1 MNDNKIRKKI
11 KELSKLYMDISIHQI
26 IALYEEEINCNE
38 EVYENEDEKIEKI
51 YKCINKIRDEQINEN
66 KTIDLIVQ
74 YLNYEEPDDA
84 YFYEDTLSTLSC
96 ELEAIFENVG
106 IDIATETR
114 EIRDGWKR
122 EIFKE
127 KIEIIEKLQSSF
139 DSVFQEKS
147 EIEENLKKHQKALLK
162 ITDENKRNEDKILE
176 LENTLNNLKKNE
188 IVMNEK
194 LAKSLAEIESLN
206 SVIEVE
212 NEKKRKLLEK
222 INNQQNETTN
232 NKEIE
237 HLRKG
242 IDLLQSKLKEKL
254 NEYEDVQQENNQL
267 HLEVR
272 KLKEERINTSEI
284 DKLKQEK
291 NSLEITKDRL
301 EKQVKDL
308 KEENNKKNAMYRNE
322 VDRLN
327 KIIEEMKIKE
337 RKASLP
343 KIDIEEAKEQIYNI
357 YIEIKD
363 CFKKIISDRNMP
375 KTIDGK
381 NISMMMNKITTAIL
395 TVGKQD
401 SIEEL
406 SQELDCAIK
415 ELLFLDKMLK
425 GNGNIA
431 DFMPNINRLKELSE
445 RI

>member
-11 KELSKLYMDISIHQI
+11 KEISKLYMDISIHQI
-26 IALYEEEINCNE
+26 IALYEDELNCNE
-38 EVYENEDEKIEKI
+38 EVYKNEDEKIEKI

-66 KTIDLIVQ
+66 KTIDLIMQ

-84 YFYEDTLSTLSC
+84 YFYEDTLSTLLC

-114 EIRDGWKR
+114 EIRDDWKR

-127 KIEIIEKLQSSF
+127 KIEKIEELQSSF

-162 ITDENKRNEDKILE
+162 ITDENKRNEDKVLE
-176 LENTLNNLKKNE
+176 LENTLNDLKKNE

-194 LAKSLAEIESLN
+194 LVKSLAEIESLN
-206 SVIEVE
+206 RVIEVE

-237 HLRKG
+237 HLKKG
-242 IDLLQSKLKEKL
+242 IDLLKIKLKE
-254 NEYEDVQQENNQL
+254 YEGVQQEKEQL

-272 KLKEERINTSEI
+272 KLKEE
-284 DKLKQEK
+284 K
-291 NSLEITKDRL
+291 NDLEITKDRL

-308 KEENNKKNAMYRNE
+308 KEENNKKNAIYRNE

-381 NISMMMNKITTAIL
+381 NISMMMNKITTGIL

-401 SIEEL
+401 SIEGL

>member
-11 KELSKLYMDISIHQI
+11 KEISKLYMDISIHQI
-26 IALYEEEINCNE
+26 IALYEDELNCNE
-38 EVYENEDEKIEKI
+38 EVYKNEDEKIEKI

-66 KTIDLIVQ
+66 KTIDLIMQ

-84 YFYEDTLSTLSC
+84 YFYEDTLSTLLC

-114 EIRDGWKR
+114 EIRDDWKR

-127 KIEIIEKLQSSF
+127 KIEKIEELQSSF

-162 ITDENKRNEDKILE
+162 ITDENKRNEDKVLE
-176 LENTLNNLKKNE
+176 LENTLNDLKKNE

-194 LAKSLAEIESLN
+194 LVKSLAEIESLN
-206 SVIEVE
+206 RVIEVE

-237 HLRKG
+237 HLKKG
-242 IDLLQSKLKEKL
+242 IDLLKIKLKE
-254 NEYEDVQQENNQL
+254 YEGVQQEKEQL
-267 HLEVR
+267 HLEVI

-291 NSLEITKDRL
+291 NDLEITKDRL

-395 TVGKQD
+395 TVGKQE

-406 SQELDCAIK
+406 SQELDYAIK
-415 ELLFLDKMLK
+415 ELLFLDKTLK
-425 GNGNIA
+425 GNGNIV
-431 DFMPNINRLKELSE
+431 DFMPKINRLKELSE

>member
-114 EIRDGWKR
+114 EIRDDWKR
-122 EIFKE
+122 ETFKE
-127 KIEIIEKLQSSF
+127 KIERIEKLQSSF

-176 LENTLNNLKKNE
+176 LENTLNDLKKNE

-194 LAKSLAEIESLN
+194 LVKSLAEIESLN
-206 SVIEVE
+206 RVIEVE
-212 NEKKRKLLEK
+212 NEKKRKLLGK

-237 HLRKG
+237 HLKKG
-242 IDLLQSKLKEKL
+242 IDLLKIKLKE
-254 NEYEDVQQENNQL
+254 YEGVQQEKEQL

-272 KLKEERINTSEI
+272 KLKEE
-284 DKLKQEK
+284 K
-291 NSLEITKDRL
+291 NDLEITKDRL

-308 KEENNKKNAMYRNE
+308 KEENNKKNAIYRNE

-406 SQELDCAIK
+406 SQELDYAIK

-425 GNGNIA
+425 GNGNIV

>member
-66 KTIDLIVQ
+66 KTIDLIMQ

-84 YFYEDTLSTLSC
+84 YFYEDTLSTLLC

-114 EIRDGWKR
+114 EIRDDWKR
-122 EIFKE
+122 ETFKE
-127 KIEIIEKLQSSF
+127 KIERIEKLQSSF

-162 ITDENKRNEDKILE
+162 ITDENKRNEDKVLE
-176 LENTLNNLKKNE
+176 LENTLNDLKKNE

-242 IDLLQSKLKEKL
+242 IDLLKIKLKE
-254 NEYEDVQQENNQL
+254 YEGVQQEKEQL

-272 KLKEERINTSEI
+272 KLKEE
-284 DKLKQEK
+284 K
-291 NSLEITKDRL
+291 NDLEITKDRL

-308 KEENNKKNAMYRNE
+308 KEENNKKNAIYRNE

-406 SQELDCAIK
+406 SQELDYAIK

-425 GNGNIA
+425 GNGNIV

>member
-1 MNDNKIRKKI
+1 MNDNKVRKKI

-51 YKCINKIRDEQINEN
+51 YKCINKIRDEQINKN

-114 EIRDGWKR
+114 EIRDDWKR
-122 EIFKE
+122 ETFKE
-127 KIEIIEKLQSSF
+127 KIERIEKLQSSF

-147 EIEENLKKHQKALLK
+147 EIEESLKKHQKALLK

-194 LAKSLAEIESLN
+194 LVKSLAEIESLN
-206 SVIEVE
+206 RVIEVE

-237 HLRKG
+237 HLKKG
-242 IDLLQSKLKEKL
+242 IDLLKIKLKE
-254 NEYEDVQQENNQL
+254 YEGVQQEKEQL

-291 NSLEITKDRL
+291 NDLEITKDRL

-308 KEENNKKNAMYRNE
+308 KEENNKKNAIYRNE

-395 TVGKQD
+395 TVGKQE

-406 SQELDCAIK
+406 SQELDYAIK
-415 ELLFLDKMLK
+415 ELLFLDKTLK
-425 GNGNIA
+425 GNGNIV

>member
-84 YFYEDTLSTLSC
+84 YFYEDTLSTLLC

-114 EIRDGWKR
+114 EIRDDWKR

-127 KIEIIEKLQSSF
+127 KIEKIEELQSSF

-176 LENTLNNLKKNE
+176 LENTLNDLKKNE

-194 LAKSLAEIESLN
+194 FAKSLAEIESLN
-206 SVIEVE
+206 RVIEVE

-237 HLRKG
+237 HLKKG
-242 IDLLQSKLKEKL
+242 IDLLKIKLKE
-254 NEYEDVQQENNQL
+254 YEGVQQEKEQL

-291 NSLEITKDRL
+291 NDLEITKDRL

-308 KEENNKKNAMYRNE
+308 KEENNKKNAIYRNE

-343 KIDIEEAKEQIYNI
+343 KIDIEEAEEQIYNI

-381 NISMMMNKITTAIL
+381 NISMMMNKITTGIL

-401 SIEEL
+401 SIEGL

>member
-11 KELSKLYMDISIHQI
+11 KEISKLYMDISIHQI
-26 IALYEEEINCNE
+26 IALYEDELNCNE
-38 EVYENEDEKIEKI
+38 EVYKNDEKDKEDEKIEKI

-66 KTIDLIVQ
+66 KTIDLIMQ

-176 LENTLNNLKKNE
+176 LENTLNDLKKNE

-242 IDLLQSKLKEKL
+242 IDLLKIKLKE
-254 NEYEDVQQENNQL
+254 YEGVQQEKEQL

-272 KLKEERINTSEI
+272 KLKEE
-284 DKLKQEK
+284 K
-291 NSLEITKDRL
+291 NDLEITKDRL

-308 KEENNKKNAMYRNE
+308 KEENNKKNAIYRNE

-406 SQELDCAIK
+406 SQELDYAIK

-425 GNGNIA
+425 GNGNIV

>member
-11 KELSKLYMDISIHQI
+11 KEISKLYMDISIHQI
-26 IALYEEEINCNE
+26 IALYEDELNCNE
-38 EVYENEDEKIEKI
+38 EVYKNEDEKIEKI

-66 KTIDLIVQ
+66 KTIDLIMQ

-84 YFYEDTLSTLSC
+84 YFYEDTLSTLLC

-114 EIRDGWKR
+114 EIRDDWKR
-122 EIFKE
+122 ETFKE
-127 KIEIIEKLQSSF
+127 KIERIEKLQSSF

-147 EIEENLKKHQKALLK
+147 EIEESLKKHQKALLK

-176 LENTLNNLKKNE
+176 LENTLNDLKKNE

-194 LAKSLAEIESLN
+194 LVKSLAEIESLN
-206 SVIEVE
+206 RVIEVE

-237 HLRKG
+237 HLKKG
-242 IDLLQSKLKEKL
+242 IDLLKIKLKE
-254 NEYEDVQQENNQL
+254 YEGVQQEKEQL

-291 NSLEITKDRL
+291 NDLEITKDRL

-381 NISMMMNKITTAIL
+381 NISMMMNKITTGIL

-401 SIEEL
+401 SIEGL

>member
-84 YFYEDTLSTLSC
+84 YFYEDTLSTLLC

-114 EIRDGWKR
+114 EIRDDWKR
-122 EIFKE
+122 ETFKE
-127 KIEIIEKLQSSF
+127 KIERIEKLQSSF

-176 LENTLNNLKKNE
+176 LENTLNDLKKNE

-242 IDLLQSKLKEKL
+242 IDLLKIKLKE
-254 NEYEDVQQENNQL
+254 YEGVQQEKEQL

-272 KLKEERINTSEI
+272 KLKEE
-284 DKLKQEK
+284 K
-291 NSLEITKDRL
+291 NDLEITKDRL

-308 KEENNKKNAMYRNE
+308 KEENNKKNAIYRNE

-406 SQELDCAIK
+406 SQELDYAIK

-425 GNGNIA
+425 GNGNIV

>member
-11 KELSKLYMDISIHQI
+11 KEISKLYMDISIHQI
-26 IALYEEEINCNE
+26 IALYEDELNCNE
-38 EVYENEDEKIEKI
+38 EVYKNEDEKIEKI

-66 KTIDLIVQ
+66 KTIDLIMQ

-84 YFYEDTLSTLSC
+84 YFYEDTLSTLLC

-114 EIRDGWKR
+114 EIRDDWKR
-122 EIFKE
+122 ETFKE
-127 KIEIIEKLQSSF
+127 KIERIEKLQSSF

-147 EIEENLKKHQKALLK
+147 EIEESLKKHQKALLK
-162 ITDENKRNEDKILE
+162 ITDENKRNEDKVLE
-176 LENTLNNLKKNE
+176 LENTLNDLKKNE

-194 LAKSLAEIESLN
+194 LVKSLAEIESLN
-206 SVIEVE
+206 RVIEVE

-237 HLRKG
+237 HLKKG
-242 IDLLQSKLKEKL
+242 IDLLKIKLKE
-254 NEYEDVQQENNQL
+254 YEGVQQEKEQL

-291 NSLEITKDRL
+291 NDLEITKDRL

-308 KEENNKKNAMYRNE
+308 KEENNKKNAIYRNE

-406 SQELDCAIK
+406 SQELDYAIK
-415 ELLFLDKMLK
+415 ELLFLDKTLK
-425 GNGNIA
+425 GNGNIV

>member
-11 KELSKLYMDISIHQI
+11 KEISKLYMDISIHQI
-26 IALYEEEINCNE
+26 IALYEDELNCNE
-38 EVYENEDEKIEKI
+38 EVYKNEDEKIEKI

-162 ITDENKRNEDKILE
+162 ITDENKRNEDKVLE
-176 LENTLNNLKKNE
+176 LENTLNDLKKNE

-194 LAKSLAEIESLN
+194 LVKSLAEIESLN
-206 SVIEVE
+206 RVIEVE

-242 IDLLQSKLKEKL
+242 IDLLKIKLKE
-254 NEYEDVQQENNQL
+254 YEGVQQEKEQL

-308 KEENNKKNAMYRNE
+308 KEENNKKNAIYRNE

-381 NISMMMNKITTAIL
+381 NISMMMNKITTGIL

-401 SIEEL
+401 SIEGL

>member
-162 ITDENKRNEDKILE
+162 ITDENKINEDKILE

-395 TVGKQD
+395 TVGKQE

-406 SQELDCAIK
+406 SQELDYAIK
-415 ELLFLDKMLK
+415 ELLFLDKTLK
-425 GNGNIA
+425 GNGNIV
-431 DFMPNINRLKELSE
+431 DFMPKINRLKELSE

>member
-11 KELSKLYMDISIHQI
+11 KEISKLYMDISIHQI
-26 IALYEEEINCNE
+26 IALYEDELNCNE
-38 EVYENEDEKIEKI
+38 EVYKNEDEKIKKI
-51 YKCINKIRDEQINEN
+51 YKCINKIRDEQINKN
-66 KTIDLIVQ
+66 KTIDLIMQ

-84 YFYEDTLSTLSC
+84 YFYEDTLSTLLC

-114 EIRDGWKR
+114 EIRDDWKR
-122 EIFKE
+122 ETFKE
-127 KIEIIEKLQSSF
+127 KIERIEKLQSSF

-162 ITDENKRNEDKILE
+162 ITDENKRNEDKVLE
-176 LENTLNNLKKNE
+176 LENTLNDLKKNE

-194 LAKSLAEIESLN
+194 LVKSLAEIESLN
-206 SVIEVE
+206 RVIEVE

-237 HLRKG
+237 HLKKG
-242 IDLLQSKLKEKL
+242 IDLLKIKLKE
-254 NEYEDVQQENNQL
+254 YEGVQQEKEQL

-291 NSLEITKDRL
+291 NDLEITKDRL

-308 KEENNKKNAMYRNE
+308 KEENNKKNAIYRNE

-401 SIEEL
+401 SIEGL

>member
-66 KTIDLIVQ
+66 KTIDLIMQ

-84 YFYEDTLSTLSC
+84 YFYEDTLSTLLC

-114 EIRDGWKR
+114 EIRDDWKR
-122 EIFKE
+122 ETFKE
-127 KIEIIEKLQSSF
+127 KIERIEKLQISF

-176 LENTLNNLKKNE
+176 LENTLNDLKKNE

-237 HLRKG
+237 HLKKG
-242 IDLLQSKLKEKL
+242 IDLLKIKLKE
-254 NEYEDVQQENNQL
+254 YEGVQQEKEQL

-272 KLKEERINTSEI
+272 KLKEE
-284 DKLKQEK
+284 K
-291 NSLEITKDRL
+291 NDLEITKDRL

-308 KEENNKKNAMYRNE
+308 KEENNKKNAIYRNE

-327 KIIEEMKIKE
+327 KIIEEMKI
-337 RKASLP
+337 KASLP

-406 SQELDCAIK
+406 SQELDYAIK

>member
-11 KELSKLYMDISIHQI
+11 KEISKLYMDISIHQI
-26 IALYEEEINCNE
+26 IALYEDELNCNE
-38 EVYENEDEKIEKI
+38 EVYKNEDEKIEKI
-51 YKCINKIRDEQINEN
+51 YKCINKIRDEQINKN
-66 KTIDLIVQ
+66 KTIDLIMQ

-84 YFYEDTLSTLSC
+84 YFYEDTLSTLLC

-114 EIRDGWKR
+114 EIRDDWKR
-122 EIFKE
+122 ETFKE
-127 KIEIIEKLQSSF
+127 KIERIEKLQSSF

-147 EIEENLKKHQKALLK
+147 EIEESLKKHQKALLK
-162 ITDENKRNEDKILE
+162 ITDENKRNEDKVLE
-176 LENTLNNLKKNE
+176 LENTLNDLKKNE

-194 LAKSLAEIESLN
+194 LVKSLAEIESLN
-206 SVIEVE
+206 RVIEVE

-237 HLRKG
+237 HLKKG
-242 IDLLQSKLKEKL
+242 IDLLKIKLKE
-254 NEYEDVQQENNQL
+254 YEGVQQEKEQL

-291 NSLEITKDRL
+291 NDLEITKDRL

-308 KEENNKKNAMYRNE
+308 KEENNKKNAIYRNE

-401 SIEEL
+401 SIEGL

>member
-11 KELSKLYMDISIHQI
+11 KEISKLYMDISIHQI
-26 IALYEEEINCNE
+26 IALYEDELNCNE
-38 EVYENEDEKIEKI
+38 EVYKNEDEKIEKI

-66 KTIDLIVQ
+66 KTIDLIMQ

-84 YFYEDTLSTLSC
+84 YFYEDTLSTLLC

-114 EIRDGWKR
+114 EIRDDWKR
-122 EIFKE
+122 ETFKE
-127 KIEIIEKLQSSF
+127 KIERIEKLQSSF

-176 LENTLNNLKKNE
+176 LENTLNDLKKNE

-194 LAKSLAEIESLN
+194 LVKSLAEIESLN
-206 SVIEVE
+206 RVIEVE
-212 NEKKRKLLEK
+212 NEKKRKLLGK

-237 HLRKG
+237 HLKKG
-242 IDLLQSKLKEKL
+242 IDLLKIKLKE
-254 NEYEDVQQENNQL
+254 YEGVQQEKEQL

-272 KLKEERINTSEI
+272 KLKEE
-284 DKLKQEK
+284 K
-291 NSLEITKDRL
+291 NDLEITKDRL

-308 KEENNKKNAMYRNE
+308 KEENNKKNAIYRNE

-406 SQELDCAIK
+406 SQELDYAIK

>member
-11 KELSKLYMDISIHQI
+11 KEISKLYMDISIHQI
-26 IALYEEEINCNE
+26 IALYEDELNCNE
-38 EVYENEDEKIEKI
+38 EVYKNEDEKIEKI
-51 YKCINKIRDEQINEN
+51 YKCINKIRDEQINKN
-66 KTIDLIVQ
+66 KTIDLIMQ

-84 YFYEDTLSTLSC
+84 YFYEDTLSTLLC

-114 EIRDGWKR
+114 EIRDDWKR

-127 KIEIIEKLQSSF
+127 KIEKIEELQSSF

-162 ITDENKRNEDKILE
+162 ITDENKRNEDKVLE
-176 LENTLNNLKKNE
+176 LENTLNDLKKNE

-194 LAKSLAEIESLN
+194 LVKSLAEIESLKR
-206 SVIEVE
+206 VIEVE

-237 HLRKG
+237 HLKKG
-242 IDLLQSKLKEKL
+242 IDLLKIKLKE
-254 NEYEDVQQENNQL
+254 YEGVQQEKEQL

-272 KLKEERINTSEI
+272 KLKEE
-284 DKLKQEK
+284 K
-291 NSLEITKDRL
+291 NDLEITKDRL

-308 KEENNKKNAMYRNE
+308 KEENNKKNAIYRNE

-381 NISMMMNKITTAIL
+381 NISMMMNKITTGIL

-401 SIEEL
+401 SIEGL

>member
-11 KELSKLYMDISIHQI
+11 KEISKLYMDISIHQI
-26 IALYEEEINCNE
+26 IALYEDELNCNE
-38 EVYENEDEKIEKI
+38 EVYKNEDEKIEKI
-51 YKCINKIRDEQINEN
+51 YKCINKIRDEQINKN
-66 KTIDLIVQ
+66 KTIDLIMQ

-84 YFYEDTLSTLSC
+84 YFYEDTLSTLLC

-114 EIRDGWKR
+114 EIRDDWKR
-122 EIFKE
+122 ETFKE
-127 KIEIIEKLQSSF
+127 KIERIEKLQSSF

-147 EIEENLKKHQKALLK
+147 EIEESLKKHQKALLK
-162 ITDENKRNEDKILE
+162 ITDENKRNEDKVLE
-176 LENTLNNLKKNE
+176 LENTLNDLKKNE

-194 LAKSLAEIESLN
+194 LVKSLAEIESLN
-206 SVIEVE
+206 RVIEVE

-237 HLRKG
+237 HLKKG
-242 IDLLQSKLKEKL
+242 IDLLKIKLKE
-254 NEYEDVQQENNQL
+254 YEGVQQEKEQL

-291 NSLEITKDRL
+291 NDLEITKDRL

-308 KEENNKKNAMYRNE
+308 KEENNKKNAIYRNE

-327 KIIEEMKIKE
+327 KILEEMKIKE

-401 SIEEL
+401 SIEGL

>member
-11 KELSKLYMDISIHQI
+11 KEISKLYMDISIHQI
-26 IALYEEEINCNE
+26 IALYEDELNCNE
-38 EVYENEDEKIEKI
+38 EVYKNEDEKIEKI
-51 YKCINKIRDEQINEN
+51 YKCINKIRDEQINKN
-66 KTIDLIVQ
+66 KTIDLIMQ

-84 YFYEDTLSTLSC
+84 YFYEDTLSTLLC

-114 EIRDGWKR
+114 EIRDDWKR
-122 EIFKE
+122 ETFKE
-127 KIEIIEKLQSSF
+127 KIERIEKLQSSF

-147 EIEENLKKHQKALLK
+147 EIEESLKKHQKALLK
-162 ITDENKRNEDKILE
+162 ITDENKRNEDKVLE
-176 LENTLNNLKKNE
+176 LENTLNDLKKNE

-194 LAKSLAEIESLN
+194 LVKSLAEIESLN
-206 SVIEVE
+206 RVIEVE

-237 HLRKG
+237 HLKKG
-242 IDLLQSKLKEKL
+242 IDLLKIKLKE
-254 NEYEDVQQENNQL
+254 YEGVQQEKEQL

-291 NSLEITKDRL
+291 NDLEITRDRL

-308 KEENNKKNAMYRNE
+308 KEENNKKNAIYRNE

-381 NISMMMNKITTAIL
+381 NISMMMNKITTGIL

-401 SIEEL
+401 SIEGL

>member
-11 KELSKLYMDISIHQI
+11 KEISKLYMDISIHQI
-26 IALYEEEINCNE
+26 IALYEDELNCNE
-38 EVYENEDEKIEKI
+38 EVYKNEDEKIEKI

-66 KTIDLIVQ
+66 KTIDLIMQ

-84 YFYEDTLSTLSC
+84 YFYEDTLSTLLC

-114 EIRDGWKR
+114 EIRDDWKR
-122 EIFKE
+122 ETFKE
-127 KIEIIEKLQSSF
+127 KIERIEKLQSSF

-147 EIEENLKKHQKALLK
+147 EIEESLKKHQKALLK

-176 LENTLNNLKKNE
+176 LENTLNDLKKNE

-237 HLRKG
+237 HLKKG
-242 IDLLQSKLKEKL
+242 IDLLKIKLKE
-254 NEYEDVQQENNQL
+254 YEGVQQEKEQL

-272 KLKEERINTSEI
+272 KLKEE
-284 DKLKQEK
+284 K
-291 NSLEITKDRL
+291 NDLEITKDRL

-343 KIDIEEAKEQIYNI
+343 KIDIEEAEEQIYNI

-406 SQELDCAIK
+406 SQELDYAIK

>member
-1 MNDNKIRKKI
+1 MNDNKVRKKI

-51 YKCINKIRDEQINEN
+51 YKCINKIRDEQINKN
-66 KTIDLIVQ
+66 KTIDLIMQ

-84 YFYEDTLSTLSC
+84 YFYEDTLSTLLC

-114 EIRDGWKR
+114 EIRDDWKR
-122 EIFKE
+122 ETFKE
-127 KIEIIEKLQSSF
+127 KIERIEKLQSSF

-147 EIEENLKKHQKALLK
+147 EIEESLKKHQKALLK
-162 ITDENKRNEDKILE
+162 ITDENKRNEDKVLE
-176 LENTLNNLKKNE
+176 LENTLNDLKKNE

-194 LAKSLAEIESLN
+194 LVKSLAEIESLN
-206 SVIEVE
+206 RVIEVE

-237 HLRKG
+237 HLKKG
-242 IDLLQSKLKEKL
+242 IDLLKIKLKE
-254 NEYEDVQQENNQL
+254 YEGVQQEKEQL

-291 NSLEITKDRL
+291 NDLEITKDRL

-308 KEENNKKNAMYRNE
+308 KEENNKKNAIYRNE

-395 TVGKQD
+395 TVGKQE

-406 SQELDCAIK
+406 SQELDYAIK
-415 ELLFLDKMLK
+415 ELLFLDKTLK
-425 GNGNIA
+425 GNGNIV
-431 DFMPNINRLKELSE
+431 DFMPKINRLKELSE

>member
-66 KTIDLIVQ
+66 KTIDLIMQ

-84 YFYEDTLSTLSC
+84 YFYEDTLSTLLC

-114 EIRDGWKR
+114 EIRDDWKR
-122 EIFKE
+122 ETFKE
-127 KIEIIEKLQSSF
+127 KIERIEKLQSSF

-176 LENTLNNLKKNE
+176 LENTLNDLKKNE

-206 SVIEVE
+206 RVIEVE
-212 NEKKRKLLEK
+212 NEKKRKLLGK

-237 HLRKG
+237 HLKKG
-242 IDLLQSKLKEKL
+242 IDLLKIKLKE
-254 NEYEDVQQENNQL
+254 YEGVQQEKEQL

-272 KLKEERINTSEI
+272 KLKEE
-284 DKLKQEK
+284 K
-291 NSLEITKDRL
+291 NDLEITKDRL

-308 KEENNKKNAMYRNE
+308 KEENNKKNAIYRNE

-406 SQELDCAIK
+406 SQELDYAIK

-425 GNGNIA
+425 GNGNIV

>member
-11 KELSKLYMDISIHQI
+11 KEISKLYMDISIHQI
-26 IALYEEEINCNE
+26 IALYEDELNCNE
-38 EVYENEDEKIEKI
+38 EVYKNEDEKIEKI

-66 KTIDLIVQ
+66 KTIDLIMQ

-84 YFYEDTLSTLSC
+84 YFYEDTLSTLLC

-114 EIRDGWKR
+114 EIRDDWKR

-127 KIEIIEKLQSSF
+127 KIEKIEELQSSF

-162 ITDENKRNEDKILE
+162 ITDENKRNEDKVLE
-176 LENTLNNLKKNE
+176 LENTLNDLKKNE

-194 LAKSLAEIESLN
+194 LVKSLAEIESLN
-206 SVIEVE
+206 RVIEVE

-237 HLRKG
+237 HLKKG
-242 IDLLQSKLKEKL
+242 IDLLKIKLKE
-254 NEYEDVQQENNQL
+254 YEGVQQEKEQL

-291 NSLEITKDRL
+291 NDLEITKDRL

-308 KEENNKKNAMYRNE
+308 KEENNKKNAIYRNE

-381 NISMMMNKITTAIL
+381 NISMMMNKITTGIL

-401 SIEEL
+401 SIEGL

>member
-114 EIRDGWKR
+114 EIRDDWKR
-122 EIFKE
+122 ETFKE
-127 KIEIIEKLQSSF
+127 KIERIEKLQSSF

-176 LENTLNNLKKNE
+176 LENTLNDLKKNE

-242 IDLLQSKLKEKL
+242 IDLLKIKLKE
-254 NEYEDVQQENNQL
+254 YEGVQQEKEQL

-272 KLKEERINTSEI
+272 KLKEE
-284 DKLKQEK
+284 K
-291 NSLEITKDRL
+291 NDLEITKDRL

-308 KEENNKKNAMYRNE
+308 KEENNKKNAIYRNE

-406 SQELDCAIK
+406 SQELDYAIK

-425 GNGNIA
+425 GNGNIV

>member
-11 KELSKLYMDISIHQI
+11 KEISKLYMDISIHQI
-26 IALYEEEINCNE
+26 IALYEDELNCNE
-38 EVYENEDEKIEKI
+38 EVYKNDEKDKEDEKIEKI

-66 KTIDLIVQ
+66 KTIDLIMQ

-84 YFYEDTLSTLSC
+84 YFYEDTLSTLLC

-114 EIRDGWKR
+114 EIRDDWKR
-122 EIFKE
+122 ETFKE
-127 KIEIIEKLQSSF
+127 KIERIEKLQSSF

-176 LENTLNNLKKNE
+176 LENTLNDLKKNE

-194 LAKSLAEIESLN
+194 LVKSLAEIESLN
-206 SVIEVE
+206 RVIEVE
-212 NEKKRKLLEK
+212 NEKKRKLLGK

-242 IDLLQSKLKEKL
+242 IDLLKIKLKE
-254 NEYEDVQQENNQL
+254 YEGVQQEKEQL

-272 KLKEERINTSEI
+272 KLKEE
-284 DKLKQEK
+284 K
-291 NSLEITKDRL
+291 NDLEITKDRL

-406 SQELDCAIK
+406 SQELDYAIK

-425 GNGNIA
+425 GNGNIV

>member
-1 MNDNKIRKKI
+1 
-11 KELSKLYMDISIHQI
+11 
-26 IALYEEEINCNE
+26 
-38 EVYENEDEKIEKI
+38 
-51 YKCINKIRDEQINEN
+51 
-66 KTIDLIVQ
+66 
-74 YLNYEEPDDA
+74 
-84 YFYEDTLSTLSC
+84 
-96 ELEAIFENVG
+96 
-106 IDIATETR
+106 
-114 EIRDGWKR
+114 
-122 EIFKE
+122 
-127 KIEIIEKLQSSF
+127 
-139 DSVFQEKS
+139 
-147 EIEENLKKHQKALLK
+147 
-162 ITDENKRNEDKILE
+162 
-176 LENTLNNLKKNE
+176 
-188 IVMNEK
+188 MNEK

-206 SVIEVE
+206 RVIEVE

-237 HLRKG
+237 HLKKG
-242 IDLLQSKLKEKL
+242 IDLLKIKLKE
-254 NEYEDVQQENNQL
+254 YEGVQQEKEQL

-291 NSLEITKDRL
+291 NDLEITKDRL

-308 KEENNKKNAMYRNE
+308 KEENNKKNAIYRNE

-381 NISMMMNKITTAIL
+381 NISMMMNKITTGIL

-401 SIEEL
+401 SIEGL

>member
-11 KELSKLYMDISIHQI
+11 KEISKLYMDISIHQI
-26 IALYEEEINCNE
+26 IALYEDELNCNE
-38 EVYENEDEKIEKI
+38 EVYKNEDEKIEKI

-66 KTIDLIVQ
+66 KTIDLIMQ

-84 YFYEDTLSTLSC
+84 YFYEDTLSTLLC

-114 EIRDGWKR
+114 EIRDDWKR

-127 KIEIIEKLQSSF
+127 KIEKIEELQSSF

-162 ITDENKRNEDKILE
+162 ITDENKRNEDKVLE
-176 LENTLNNLKKNE
+176 LENTLNDLKKNE

-194 LAKSLAEIESLN
+194 LVKSLAEIESLN
-206 SVIEVE
+206 RVIEVE

-237 HLRKG
+237 HLKKG
-242 IDLLQSKLKEKL
+242 IDLLKIKLKE
-254 NEYEDVQQENNQL
+254 YEGVQQEKEQL

-291 NSLEITKDRL
+291 NDLEITKDRL

-308 KEENNKKNAMYRNE
+308 KEENNKKNAIYRNE

-381 NISMMMNKITTAIL
+381 NISMMMNKITTGIL

-401 SIEEL
+401 SIEGL
-406 SQELDCAIK
+406 SQELDCVIK

>member
-11 KELSKLYMDISIHQI
+11 KEISKLYMDISIHQI
-26 IALYEEEINCNE
+26 IALYEDELNCNE
-38 EVYENEDEKIEKI
+38 EVYKNEDEKIEKI

-66 KTIDLIVQ
+66 KTIDLIMQ

-84 YFYEDTLSTLSC
+84 YFYEDTLSTLLC

-114 EIRDGWKR
+114 EIRDDWKR
-122 EIFKE
+122 ETFKE
-127 KIEIIEKLQSSF
+127 KIERIEKLQSSF

-162 ITDENKRNEDKILE
+162 ITDENKRNEDKVLE
-176 LENTLNNLKKNE
+176 LENTLNDLKKNE

-194 LAKSLAEIESLN
+194 LVKSLAEIESLN
-206 SVIEVE
+206 RVIEVE

-237 HLRKG
+237 HLKKG
-242 IDLLQSKLKEKL
+242 IDLLKIKLKE
-254 NEYEDVQQENNQL
+254 YEGVQQEKEQL

-272 KLKEERINTSEI
+272 KLKEE
-284 DKLKQEK
+284 K
-291 NSLEITKDRL
+291 NDLEITKDRL

-308 KEENNKKNAMYRNE
+308 KEENNKKNAIYRNE

-406 SQELDCAIK
+406 SQELDYAIK

>member
-11 KELSKLYMDISIHQI
+11 KEISKLYMDISIHQI
-26 IALYEEEINCNE
+26 IALYEDELNCNE
-38 EVYENEDEKIEKI
+38 EVYKNDEKDKEDEKIEKI
-51 YKCINKIRDEQINEN
+51 YKCINKIRDEQINKN
-66 KTIDLIVQ
+66 KTIDLIMQ

-84 YFYEDTLSTLSC
+84 YFYEDTLSTLLC

-114 EIRDGWKR
+114 EIRDDWKR
-122 EIFKE
+122 ETFKE
-127 KIEIIEKLQSSF
+127 KIERIEKLQSSF

-242 IDLLQSKLKEKL
+242 IDLLKIKLKE
-254 NEYEDVQQENNQL
+254 YEGVQQE
-267 HLEVR
+267 
-272 KLKEERINTSEI
+272 
-284 DKLKQEK
+284 K
-291 NSLEITKDRL
+291 NDLEITKDRL

-406 SQELDCAIK
+406 SQELDYAIK

-425 GNGNIA
+425 GNGNIV

>member
-114 EIRDGWKR
+114 EIRDDWKR
-122 EIFKE
+122 ETFKE
-127 KIEIIEKLQSSF
+127 KIERIEKLQSSF

-147 EIEENLKKHQKALLK
+147 EIEESLKKHQKALLK

-176 LENTLNNLKKNE
+176 LENTLNDLKKNE

-272 KLKEERINTSEI
+272 KLKEE
-284 DKLKQEK
+284 K
-291 NSLEITKDRL
+291 NDLEITKDRL

-327 KIIEEMKIKE
+327 KIIEEMKI
-337 RKASLP
+337 KASLP

-406 SQELDCAIK
+406 SQELDYAIK
-415 ELLFLDKMLK
+415 ELLFLDKTLK
-425 GNGNIA
+425 GNGNIV

>member
-84 YFYEDTLSTLSC
+84 YFYEDTLSTLLC

-114 EIRDGWKR
+114 EIRDDWKR
-122 EIFKE
+122 ETFKE
-127 KIEIIEKLQSSF
+127 KIERIEKLQSSF

-176 LENTLNNLKKNE
+176 LENTLNDLKKNE

-237 HLRKG
+237 HLKKG
-242 IDLLQSKLKEKL
+242 IDLLKIKLKE
-254 NEYEDVQQENNQL
+254 YEGVQQEKEQL

-272 KLKEERINTSEI
+272 KLKEE
-284 DKLKQEK
+284 K
-291 NSLEITKDRL
+291 NDLEITKDRL

-308 KEENNKKNAMYRNE
+308 KEENNKKNAIYRNE

-406 SQELDCAIK
+406 SQELDYAIK

>member
-11 KELSKLYMDISIHQI
+11 KEISKLYMDISIHQI
-26 IALYEEEINCNE
+26 IALYEDELNCNE
-38 EVYENEDEKIEKI
+38 EVYKNEDEKIEKI

-66 KTIDLIVQ
+66 KTIDLIMQ

-84 YFYEDTLSTLSC
+84 YFYEDTLSTLLC

-114 EIRDGWKR
+114 EIRDDWKR
-122 EIFKE
+122 ETFKE
-127 KIEIIEKLQSSF
+127 KIERIEKLQSSF

-162 ITDENKRNEDKILE
+162 ITDENKRNEDKVLE
-176 LENTLNNLKKNE
+176 LENTLNDLKKNE

-194 LAKSLAEIESLN
+194 LVKSLAEIESLN
-206 SVIEVE
+206 RVIEVE

-237 HLRKG
+237 HLKKG
-242 IDLLQSKLKEKL
+242 IDLLKIKLKE
-254 NEYEDVQQENNQL
+254 YEGVQQEKEQL

-291 NSLEITKDRL
+291 NDLEITKDRL

-308 KEENNKKNAMYRNE
+308 KEENNKKNAIYRNE

-381 NISMMMNKITTAIL
+381 NISMMMNKITTGIL

-401 SIEEL
+401 SIEGL

>member
-11 KELSKLYMDISIHQI
+11 KEISKLYMDISIHQI
-26 IALYEEEINCNE
+26 IALYEDELNCNE
-38 EVYENEDEKIEKI
+38 EVYKNEDEKIEKI
-51 YKCINKIRDEQINEN
+51 YKCINKIRDEQINKN
-66 KTIDLIVQ
+66 KTIDLIMQ

-84 YFYEDTLSTLSC
+84 YFYEDTLSTLLC

-114 EIRDGWKR
+114 EIRDDWKR

-162 ITDENKRNEDKILE
+162 ITDENKRNEDKVLE
-176 LENTLNNLKKNE
+176 LENTLNDLKKNE

-194 LAKSLAEIESLN
+194 LVKSLAEIESLN
-206 SVIEVE
+206 RVIEVE

-237 HLRKG
+237 HLKKG
-242 IDLLQSKLKEKL
+242 IDLLKIKLKE
-254 NEYEDVQQENNQL
+254 YEGVQQEKEQL

-291 NSLEITKDRL
+291 NDLEITKDRL

-308 KEENNKKNAMYRNE
+308 KEENNKKNAIYRNE

-381 NISMMMNKITTAIL
+381 NISMMMNKITTGIL

-401 SIEEL
+401 SIEGL

>member
-11 KELSKLYMDISIHQI
+11 KEISKLYMDISIHQI
-26 IALYEEEINCNE
+26 IALYEDELNCNE
-38 EVYENEDEKIEKI
+38 EVYKNEDEKIEKI

-66 KTIDLIVQ
+66 KTIDLIMQ

-84 YFYEDTLSTLSC
+84 YFYEDTLSTLLC

-114 EIRDGWKR
+114 EIRDDWKR

-127 KIEIIEKLQSSF
+127 KIEKIEELQSSF

-162 ITDENKRNEDKILE
+162 ITDENKRNEDKVLE
-176 LENTLNNLKKNE
+176 LENTLNDLKKNE

-194 LAKSLAEIESLN
+194 LVKSLAEIESLN
-206 SVIEVE
+206 RVIEVE

-237 HLRKG
+237 HLKKG
-242 IDLLQSKLKEKL
+242 IDLLKIKLKE
-254 NEYEDVQQENNQL
+254 YEGVQQEKEQL

-291 NSLEITKDRL
+291 NDLEITKDRL

-308 KEENNKKNAMYRNE
+308 KEENNKKNAIYRNE

-401 SIEEL
+401 SIEGL

>member
-11 KELSKLYMDISIHQI
+11 KEISKLYMDISIHQI
-26 IALYEEEINCNE
+26 IALYEDELNCNE
-38 EVYENEDEKIEKI
+38 EVYKNEDEKIEKI

-66 KTIDLIVQ
+66 KTIDLIMQ

-84 YFYEDTLSTLSC
+84 YFYEDTLSTLLC

-114 EIRDGWKR
+114 EIRDDWKR
-122 EIFKE
+122 ETFKE
-127 KIEIIEKLQSSF
+127 KIERIEKLQSSF

-176 LENTLNNLKKNE
+176 LENTLNDLKKNE

-237 HLRKG
+237 HLKKG
-242 IDLLQSKLKEKL
+242 IDLLKIKLKE
-254 NEYEDVQQENNQL
+254 YEGVQQEKEQL

-272 KLKEERINTSEI
+272 KLKEE
-284 DKLKQEK
+284 K
-291 NSLEITKDRL
+291 NDLEITKDRL

-308 KEENNKKNAMYRNE
+308 KEENNKKNAIYRNE

-327 KIIEEMKIKE
+327 KIIEEMKI
-337 RKASLP
+337 KASLP

-406 SQELDCAIK
+406 SQELDYAIK